1 MQNFQITATSL
12 NTFKDMYLDVIHIG
26 SIVHIIYF
34 ELNKYAN
41 SLIHQNKIS
50 DEMLNSSVKL
60 IHKTVEQ
67 FYEENKSVYIQL
79 KEVYGDR
86 FLFENTSNSI
96 EFEITSSDI
105 LLWSDNLNNLGVYGS
120 ELVRII
126 EIKKEIERMRNGREL
141 KKKEELLSQKNAE
154 LEKLKLETD
163 KLISEIE
170 RLNVL

>member
-1 MQNFQITATSL
+1 MQNYPMTAKSL
-12 NTFKDMYLDVIHIG
+12 NTFKDIHLDIIHIG
-26 SIVHIIYF
+26 SIIHIIYF

-41 SLIHQNKIS
+41 SLIHQNNCS

-67 FYEENKSVYIQL
+67 FYEENVGVNIQL

-86 FLFENTSNSI
+86 FLFENTSNNI

-126 EIKKEIERMRNGREL
+126 EIKKEIERKKNEREL
-141 KKKEELLSQKNAE
+141 KKKEELLSQKNVE
-154 LEKLKLETD
+154 LEKLKLEMD
-163 KLISEIE
+163 KLNSEIE
-170 RLNVL
+170 KLNK